1 MVTTRAF
8 ALRDAGERH
17 ACRMPLDG
25 ERFRCRSPFLFSGKE
40 ILLLDEPFSAMNK
53 ELEYKVTE
61 RLLEMGR
68 TIIMITHNSDEGYL
82 KLFDNVVNIS

>member
-1 MVTTRAF
+1 
-8 ALRDAGERH
+8 
-17 ACRMPLDG
+17 
-25 ERFRCRSPFLFSGKE
+25 
-40 ILLLDEPFSAMNK
+40 MNK